1 MLNNCIVGLYIENK
15 CKKKLNK
22 QKKGSLNKFEF

>member
-1 MLNNCIVGLYIENK
+1 MSNNRTAGLHTENK
-15 CKKKLNK
+15 CKKKPNK